1 MVHDRYM
8 ITVKTRDIVK
18 KSSLLGLNE
27 PVLVINGNNRQPKS
41 VIISY
46 SLYEKVQDIIESELF
61 MARNSNFVESATV
74 HKEFLE
80 KESAILEDIYD

>member
-1 MVHDRYM
+1 M

-41 VIISY
+41 VIIPY
-46 SLYEKVQDIIESELF
+46 SLYEKVRDTIESELF
-61 MARNSNFVESATV
+61 LARNSGFVESSTAQ
-74 HKEFLE
+74 KEFVE
-80 KESAILEDIYD
+80 RESAILEDIDD